1 MKIAILGTRGIPNLY
16 GGFEQFAEYIAP
28 ALAQRGHEVFVYCS
42 SLHPYEQPT
51 WKGVQLIKK
60 KDPENKIGTFGQ
72 FIYDL
77 NCILD
82 SRTRQF
88 DVILQLGYTS
98 SSVWS
103 FLFPKKSVIVTN
115 MDGLEWK
122 RTKYSKLVQSFLK
135 RAEKWAAFKSNYLI
149 SDSKGIQAY
158 LLEKYNKSSVF
169 IAYGATLFEQPDNS
183 YLNSF
188 NLAPYSYNMII
199 ARMEPENNVETILQG
214 HQEAQIDQKLIVI
227 GNYKNKFGTYLKE
240 KYTSSRIEFI
250 GPVYDI
256 TILNN
261 LRHFSHL
268 YFHGHSVG
276 GTNPS
281 LLEAMASQAL
291 VVAHD
296 NIFNKSVLEQDAF
309 YFSTP
314 ADIRALLEKG
324 IEKSQYESYITRNN
338 QKITNLYSWTYI
350 TDLVEKCLTDAIH
363 SQAK

>member
-188 NLAPYSYNMII
+188 NLAPYSYNMI
-199 ARMEPENNVETILQG
+199 
-214 HQEAQIDQKLIVI
+214 
-227 GNYKNKFGTYLKE
+227 
-240 KYTSSRIEFI
+240 
-250 GPVYDI
+250 
-256 TILNN
+256 
-261 LRHFSHL
+261 
-268 YFHGHSVG
+268 
-276 GTNPS
+276 
-281 LLEAMASQAL
+281 
-291 VVAHD
+291 
-296 NIFNKSVLEQDAF
+296 
-309 YFSTP
+309 
-314 ADIRALLEKG
+314 
-324 IEKSQYESYITRNN
+324 
-338 QKITNLYSWTYI
+338 
-350 TDLVEKCLTDAIH
+350 
-363 SQAK
+363 